1 MVRLKWYEKLPRLTD
16 DIGFAG
22 EIADDDTDTDVDHS
36 EIADQVGILADLFIT
51 IEYTNS
57 GGVSSRRSVTIKR
70 EADGSAPGFYAFCHK
85 RKSVRQFRFDRIG
98 AVITVDGEVFEPA
111 SSFWEHIGYNP
122 AIVVRTQIVTPD
134 DRQAATWAKRKFNH
148 ELVVLAALSGSDGN
162 MHEREL
168 DAIVDYVEREL
179 EWERFS
185 LEETE
190 ALALRNHVKRMRIT
204 RERVEQS
211 VNELLHGQGK
221 SRLYSRQ
228 LERFLSVA
236 RQVVDADGVY
246 HNAEHEFLSF
256 LADHMNNP

>member
-1 MVRLKWYEKLPRLTD
+1 MVQLKWYENLPRLTD
-16 DIGFAG
+16 DIGLVG
-22 EIADDDTDTDVDHS
+22 EIADDDSDTDVGHP
-36 EIADQVGILADLFIT
+36 EILHQAGVLSDLFIT

-57 GGVSSRRSVTIKR
+57 GGVSSRRPVTIKK
-70 EADGSAPGFYAFCHK
+70 ETDGVASGFYAFCHK
-85 RKSVRQFRFDRIG
+85 RKSIRQFRFDRIS

-111 SSFWEHIGYNP
+111 STFWKHIGYYP
-122 AIVVRTQIVTPD
+122 ATAIQKQDVVPD

-179 EWERFS
+179 EWERFF

-190 ALALRNHVKRMRIT
+190 ATALRNHVKRMRIT
-204 RERVEQS
+204 RERVEDS

-228 LERFLSVA
+228 LDRFFSVA

-246 HNAEHEFLSF
+246 HTAEHEFLSF
-256 LADHMNNP
+256 LADQANNP

>member
-1 MVRLKWYEKLPRLTD
+1 MVRFRWFEKLPRLAD
-16 DIGFAG
+16 DIGFVG
-22 EIADDDTDTDVDHS
+22 EIADDDSDTDLGHS
-36 EIADQVGILADLFIT
+36 ETEHQAGILADLFIT

-57 GGVSSRRSVTIKR
+57 GGVSSRRPVTIKK
-70 EADGSAPGFYAFCHK
+70 ETDGVAAGFFAFCHK
-85 RKSVRQFRFDRIG
+85 RKSVRQFRFDRIS

-111 SSFWEHIGYNP
+111 STFWKHIGYYP
-122 AIVVRTQIVTPD
+122 AAGIQTQKVVAD
-134 DRQAATWAKRKFNH
+134 ERQAATWAKRKFNH

-168 DAIVDYVEREL
+168 DAIVDYVEREI

-190 ALALRNHVKRMRIT
+190 ALALRNHLKRMRIT
-204 RERVEQS
+204 RERLEDS

-246 HNAEHEFLSF
+246 HTAEHEFLSF
-256 LADHMNNP
+256 LADHISNP